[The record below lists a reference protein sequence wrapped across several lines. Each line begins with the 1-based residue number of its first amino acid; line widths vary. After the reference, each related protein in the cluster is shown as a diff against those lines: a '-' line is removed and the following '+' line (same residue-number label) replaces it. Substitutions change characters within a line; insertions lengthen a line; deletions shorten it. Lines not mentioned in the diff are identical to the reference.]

1 MRKLIFFIFCIV
13 YAASYSQGHSYEDS
27 ALNAQ
32 ELYQTKKYDAALL
45 SYERAKKIQSAVK
58 MSSAERAKLDRELAQ
73 SAYRTQDYRKASEY
87 FQSALRAESNL
98 MKRSE
103 ILRNLGNTAL
113 QLKNIDEAIEFF
125 KDGVK
130 LNQNDAELKY
140 NLSQALR
147 VKAQSRN
154 PKNQKNNEDKE
165 VKGSPKQSNN
175 AQNQEK
181 PYSFEQEQK
190 RKILD
195 DLLRKEAETKRR
207 IEQKQITPS
216 TNGKDW

>member
-1 MRKLIFFIFCIV
+1 MRKFIFFIFCIV

-87 FQSALRAESNL
+87 FQSALQAESNL

-103 ILRNLGNTAL
+103 LLRNLGNTAM
-113 QLKNIDEAIEFF
+113 QLKNIDEAIEFY

-147 VKAQSRN
+147 VKAQSQN

-165 VKGSPKQSNN
+165 VKDSPKQSNN

-207 IEQKQITPS
+207 IEQKQSTPY
-216 TNGKDW
+216 TNVKDW